1 MAAMHQPQFLSRRGE
16 DYLAQK
22 WFEIDVFFEG
32 IREPIEQCF
41 PLPAVMRL
49 LLGERRQSF
58 GRSELVQPASPP
70 GTASQ
75 TLHANRCLP
84 PGHHPLRSVWPS
96 PARLPHR
103 TTGSQGADAVVRP

>member
-1 MAAMHQPQFLSRRGE
+1 MNSTVRNNSRRVGLNVQPRFLSRCDE
-16 DYLAQK
+16 KCSAQQ

-58 GRSELVQPASPP
+58 GRSELVEPASPP
-70 GTASQ
+70 GTVLKHSMQLGACHQASI
-75 TLHANRCLP
+75 LSEVF
-84 PGHHPLRSVWPS
+84 G
-96 PARLPHR
+96 PAQSFPI
-103 TTGSQGADAVVRP
+103 A